1 MIIDD
6 LSNFERYAA
15 LPRLHAALQALER
28 LQVDG
33 FPEGPIDLGEEV
45 GRLAPAEFLSRDPA
59 ECRFENH
66 LKYFDVHCVFDGEER
81 VDVADLQSLTPISD
95 FDVENDIGFHEGAA
109 QVAVTLRPGKFL
121 VCFPEDAH
129 KPGMWIDGAQP
140 VRKVVAKV
148 LVQ

>member
-6 LSNFERYAA
+6 LSNCERYAA
-15 LPRLHAALQALER
+15 LPRLHTALQALEL
-28 LQVDG
+28 LQTEG
-33 FPEGPIDLGEEV
+33 FPEGPIDLGVEI
-45 GRLAPAEFLSRDPA
+45 GRMAPAEFLTRDPA

-66 LKYFDVHCVFDGEER
+66 LKYFDVHCVFEGEER
-81 VDVADLQSLTPISD
+81 VDVADLQSLSPISD
-95 FDVENDIGFHEGAA
+95 FDTENDIGFLEGDP

-129 KPGMWIDGAQP
+129 KPGMWLDGPQP

-148 LVQ
+148 LV